1 MISMKVVNKWNRRL
15 LRAVSRRAGLG
26 MSGNNSSAITGE
38 NDDHSV
44 ASNEDDVRIQDS
56 NGEVIRTLPRRT
68 RENIME
74 SMPPLGALSQNSP
87 QHLDLLYA
95 LAYPSK
101 VISSEV
107 KELLTPKN
115 RTPSH
120 ADQASMCPLP
130 GDDEIDGDNKG
141 GEWGELENDQPHEAL
156 QESPR
161 FHRPQ
166 GDILGAVDD
175 LGVIQENSEDQTRL

>member
-1 MISMKVVNKWNRRL
+1 MKVVNKWNRRL

-26 MSGNNSSAITGE
+26 MSGNNALAITGE

-56 NGEVIRTLPRRT
+56 NGEVIRTVPRRT
-68 RENIME
+68 REKIME
-74 SMPPLGALSQNSP
+74 SMPPLGTLLQNSP

-101 VISSEV
+101 AVSSDI
-107 KELLTPKN
+107 KELHTPKN
-115 RTPSH
+115 RSPSH

-130 GDDEIDGDNKG
+130 GDDENDGHDEG
-141 GEWGELENDQPHEAL
+141 GEWGELENEQPHEAL
-156 QESPR
+156 QESSL

-166 GDILGAVDD
+166 GDILGVVDD
-175 LGVIQENSEDQTRL
+175 LGVIQENDEDQTRL

>member
-1 MISMKVVNKWNRRL
+1 MKVVNKWNRRL

-38 NDDHSV
+38 NDNHSV

-56 NGEVIRTLPRRT
+56 NGEVIRMLPRRT

-101 VISSEV
+101 VMSSEV
-107 KELLTPKN
+107 KELQTHKN

-120 ADQASMCPLP
+120 ADQASMCALP
-130 GDDEIDGDNKG
+130 GDDEIDGNNEG
-141 GEWGELENDQPHEAL
+141 GEWGELENNQPHEAL

-166 GDILGAVDD
+166 GDILGIVDD
-175 LGVIQENSEDQTRL
+175 LGVIQENNEDQTRL